1 MNPPNE
7 APLDRFWRM
16 NAEADAPPST
26 QESFD
31 FIQAKQDAY
40 LGIVPADFPERPRAG
55 LLWWVLVL
63 ATFVFLSGAV
73 FQASRAGAA
82 SPLDRCVSALVFD
95 INYSLM
101 SSTTARRKARVI
113 CYHIRDNDRAF
124 YKGLTQ

>member
-1 MNPPNE
+1 MNSE
-7 APLDRFWRM
+7 SPLDRLRRI

-40 LGIVPADFPERPRAG
+40 LGAVSDDFPERPRSG

-63 ATFVFLSGAV
+63 ATFAFLSAAV
-73 FQASRAGAA
+73 FQTSRAGAS

-95 INYSLM
+95 INYALM

-113 CYHIRDNDRAF
+113 CYHIRDSDPAF